1 MSRRIEAQ
9 STKAILQESRTRLDD
24 RSFDLPIV
32 DDVETASSHE
42 AATVCASPVC
52 SVSFEQTGMK
62 IKPRRYCSD
71 ECKMDAWAFKR
82 MARLLEGLADERVIQ
97 ILRGNR

>member
-1 MSRRIEAQ
+1 MPV
-9 STKAILQESRTRLDD
+9 DD

-52 SVSFEQTGMK
+52 SVSFKQTGMK

-71 ECKMDAWAFKR
+71 ECKLDAWAFKR
-82 MARLLEGLADERVIQ
+82 VSKLLEGLADERVIQ
-97 ILRGNR
+97 ILRANR

>member
-9 STKAILQESRTRLDD
+9 SIKAMVQDPRSRLDD

-32 DDVETASSHE
+32 DDVESASSHE
-42 AATVCASPVC
+42 ARTVCASPVC
-52 SVSFEQTGMK
+52 SVSFEQNGMK

-71 ECKMDAWAFKR
+71 ECKLDAWAFKR
-82 MARLLEGLADERVIQ
+82 VSKLLEGLADERVIQ
-97 ILRGNR
+97 ILRANR